1 MTNSSRGSLYPK
13 QSRLPPVAA
22 VQRLWR
28 RLVAYTFVWQF
39 ATVFALVS
47 LFVVALTGFGLSRF
61 LGQSIRDGEI
71 DDAVAEVRQ
80 HVAAP
85 VAERMASQESLE
97 PMTDDQYDE
106 FNAFVQEDIIPTG
119 RSRVRVWRWDA
130 VLLYSSDPSA
140 QIGEE
145 FLASDELEAARQGR
159 AVSRVD
165 DGVDLVGA
173 AGPGGQS
180 FFHVFIPLTL
190 DGTSGVQ
197 AILEVEQSYLPLHD
211 RIQRAET
218 AIYIGV
224 AGAMG
229 FLYAAL
235 CTVVL
240 RGSRTVS
247 KQRRQLVLHT
257 QQMKRSHDSLLQML
271 CAALDLRDQATK
283 GHSLRVARLAVAVGE
298 QMGLSEEQ
306 LTYLEQAA
314 MLHDLSKMGLSDVI
328 LGKIGPLEED
338 EWEEIQKHPEMG
350 YQIVRDIPFLY
361 KAGEIILHHHERVDG
376 GGYPKGLMG
385 EEIPLGARIFAV
397 VDAYDAMTSDRPYRR
412 AGSHAF
418 AVREIKR
425 NSGTQFDTRAVEAFL
440 AANSKGLIRDQA
452 TGAKKNGGQG
462 VELASTA
469 PAEGEAEAEAEAE
482 AKESHV

>member
-1 MTNSSRGSLYPK
+1 MTNSSRSSLHPK

-22 VQRLWR
+22 IQRLWR
-28 RLVAYTFVWQF
+28 RLAGYTFVWQF
-39 ATVFALVS
+39 ATVFAVVS
-47 LFVVALTGFGLSRF
+47 LIVVAFTGFGLSRF
-61 LGQSIRDGEI
+61 LGQSIKDGEI

-80 HVAAP
+80 HVATP
-85 VAERMASQESLE
+85 VAGRLAAQGSLA

-119 RSRVRVWRWDA
+119 RSRLRVWRWDG
-130 VLLYSSDPSA
+130 VLLYSSDSSA
-140 QIGEE
+140 QIGQE
-145 FLASDELEAARQGR
+145 FPASDELEAARQGR

-165 DGVDLVGA
+165 DASDLVGTTGF
-173 AGPGGQS
+173 GPQS
-180 FFHVFIPLTL
+180 FFHAYVPLSL
-190 DGTSGVQ
+190 DDSSGVQ
-197 AILEVEQSYLPLHD
+197 AVLEVEQPYLPVHD

-229 FLYAAL
+229 FLYAVL
-235 CTVVL
+235 STVVM

-257 QQMKRSHDSLLQML
+257 QEMRRSHDSLLQML

-283 GHSLRVARLAVAVGE
+283 GHSLRVARLAVAVAE
-298 QMGLSEEQ
+298 QMDLAEEQ
-306 LTYLEQAA
+306 LTHLEQAA
-314 MLHDLSKMGLSDVI
+314 MLHDLSKMGLSDVV
-328 LGKIGPLEED
+328 LGKTGPLDED

-350 YQIVRDIPFLY
+350 YQIVRDIPFLQ
-361 KAGEIILHHHERVDG
+361 KAGEIILHHHERFDG
-376 GGYPKGLMG
+376 GGYPQGLMG

-397 VDAYDAMTSDRPYRR
+397 VDAYDAMTADRPYRR
-412 AGSHAF
+412 AGSHAS

-440 AANSKGLIRDQA
+440 AANTKGLIRDKTA
-452 TGAKKNGGQG
+452 AKNGEPPA
-462 VELASTA
+462 VELVSTA
-469 PAEGEAEAEAEAE
+469 PAEAKAEAE
-482 AKESHV
+482 ESHV

>member
-1 MTNSSRGSLYPK
+1 MTNSGRGSLYPK
-13 QSRLPPVAA
+13 QSRLAPVAA

-28 RLVAYTFVWQF
+28 RLVPYTFVWQF

-61 LGQSIRDGEI
+61 LGQSIKDGEI

-80 HVAAP
+80 HVATP
-85 VAERMASQESLE
+85 VAGHLTAQGSLE
-97 PMTDDQYDE
+97 PMIDDQYDE
-106 FNAFVQEDIIPTG
+106 FDAFVQEDIIPTG
-119 RSRVRVWRWDA
+119 RSRLRVWRWDA
-130 VLLYSSDPSA
+130 VLLYSSDSLA
-140 QIGEE
+140 QIGQES
-145 FLASDELEAARQGR
+145 LASDELEAARQGK

-165 DGVDLVGA
+165 DGTDLVGT
-173 AGPGGQS
+173 AGLGAQS
-180 FFHVFIPLTL
+180 FFHVFVPLSL
-190 DGTSGVQ
+190 DATSGVQ
-197 AILEVEQSYLPLHD
+197 AILEVEQSYAPLHD

-218 AIYIGV
+218 VIYISV

-235 CTVVL
+235 CTIVM
-240 RGSRTVS
+240 RGSRTVT

-298 QMGLSEEQ
+298 QMDLSEEE
-306 LTYLEQAA
+306 LTHLEQAA
-314 MLHDLSKMGLSDVI
+314 MLHDLSKMGLSDVV
-328 LGKIGPLEED
+328 LGKIGPLDED

-350 YQIVRDIPFLY
+350 YQIVRDIPFLH

-376 GGYPKGLMG
+376 GGYPKGLVG

-397 VDAYDAMTSDRPYRR
+397 VDAYDAMTADRPYRR

-425 NSGTQFDTRAVEAFL
+425 NSGTQFDTRVVEAFL

-452 TGAKKNGGQG
+452 AAKKNGEQA
-462 VELASTA
+462 VKLA
-469 PAEGEAEAEAEAE
+469 PAAPTEAETE
-482 AKESHV
+482 ESHV